1 MKRTIKISDGFTAV
15 WSPVN
20 QAYLVLFGRG
30 PIAERSLLR
39 ILPDADAVKDYALDL
54 GVRL

>member
-1 MKRTIKISDGFTAV
+1 MPKPIKISDGFTAV

-20 QAYLVLFGRG
+20 RAYLVLFGTG
-30 PIAERSLLR
+30 PVAERSVLR

-54 GVRL
+54 GVRI